1 MAFEF
6 LFEKSGITFFLSSS
20 IITDYLSFLKI
31 VHHCSS
37 QIRSNSKGTQKILS
51 IIELN

>member
-20 IITDYLSFLKI
+20 IIADLLKF
-31 VHHCSS
+31 S
-37 QIRSNSKGTQKILS
+37 
-51 IIELN
+51 